1 MAPWMRTTTER
12 YGVVKWNFVGKGEK
26 QLSLEIGDTVYIQE
40 VCDGWYRGYSARNK
54 AHQGVFPVSFVHLKE
69 VNIEKRGNEE
79 LVVSAEMPLV
89 KEVTTT
95 LREWGSIWKQLF
107 VANKDM
113 RVKQV
118 QRLMWELMEWRSQ
131 LLSGT
136 LPSDEFKELKQ
147 KVTSKIDY
155 GNKILELD
163 QVVRDEDGNILDPER
178 ASVISLFRAHE
189 EATAKINDRIKE
201 EQSNIQTDHSGISAR
216 IQSSPTHSL
225 YVFVRNFVCRI
236 GEDSELFMSL
246 YDPIK
251 QTIISEN
258 YLVRWGSKGFPK
270 EIDMLNNLKVV
281 FTDLGNK
288 DLSREKI
295 YLICQIVRVG
305 RMDLKEVNN
314 KKFTQGLRRP
324 FGVAVMDIS
333 DIIKGKIEC
342 DEEKQFFIPFFPVV
356 AENDFLHTL
365 LNKVTASRGDSGG
378 QGLWVTMKA
387 LVGDIVQIR
396 KEYPHL
402 VDRSTVV
409 ARKLG
414 FPEIIM
420 PGDVRNDIYLTLQGG
435 DFDKYN
441 KTTQKNVEVIMWVC
455 DEEGKVIQN
464 SICLGAGDKAVSEY
478 RSVIYYQIKQPRWME
493 TFKVAVPLEEMHRIH
508 LRFMF
513 RHRSSQESK
522 DKSEKNFAMA
532 FVRLMKEDGTV
543 LQDGQHDLIVFKGDS
558 KRMEDVNS
566 YLSLPSTRHQHSD
579 NHKMATL
586 NRSASSVSGSG
597 GGGLS
602 VSSRDSFSISTLVCS
617 TKLTQ
622 NVGLL
627 GLLKWRTRPELLK
640 ENLEKLK
647 IIDGEEVVK
656 FLQDTLDALFNI
668 MMEHSQTDDYDILVF
683 DALIH
688 IIGLIADRKFQHFN
702 TVLEAYI
709 KQHFSATL
717 AYKKLMSVLKRYLDV
732 SSRGEQ
738 CEPILRTLKA
748 LEYIFKFI
756 VRSRMLY
763 SQLYEGKEQAEFEE
777 SLKRLFE
784 SINNLMGTDYTTTL
798 LLRVAALK
806 YLPTVL
812 HDVEKVFDAK
822 LLSRLLHDFYSCI
835 PPDKLQKQKVSSMTE
850 IVSSRLFQRQECRD
864 VLLPMML
871 RELSGALAS
880 MADGPHDERRNSLE
894 LLNNILEVL
903 SRHNVGETFQHIQ
916 DIVVSLLRIINQTVI
931 TMGREHALIS
941 RVVACMTAILSQ
953 MDDRHYTKYIETFT
967 GTTDLVDFLME
978 SFLLFKDLIGKH
990 VYPSDWMAMI
1000 MVQNRVFL
1008 RAINTYADTMN
1019 QKFLNNNDFEV
1030 QLWNNYFH
1038 LAVAFITQES
1048 LQLQHFSPTK
1058 RNKILAKY
1066 GDMRRLIGF
1075 AIRDMWYKLGSHK
1088 ICFIPGMVGPILEMT
1103 LIPEEELRRATIPI
1117 FFDMITCEHAH
1128 YGNFHKFENEIIL
1141 KLDHE
1146 VEGGG
1151 GDERYMQLLET
1162 ILLDCSAEKPTLRPQ
1177 VQHFVSLVKGLL
1189 IRLLDYRTVM
1199 SDDSR
1204 NNRMSCTVN
1213 LLNFYKDINREGM
1226 YIRYLYKLRD
1236 LHLDG
1241 ENYTEAAYT
1250 LLLHSRLLKWSDEMC
1265 SPQFE
1270 FHGSQTQRQLKES
1283 LYDTIIDYFD
1293 KGKMWE
1299 EAITLC
1305 KELAEQYENE
1315 IFDYELLSKRLEK
1328 QAKFYE
1334 NIMKILRPKPDY
1346 FAVGYY
1352 GQGYPPFLRNKV
1364 FIHRGKEYERRE
1376 DFQNQLMSQFPSSV
1390 RLNTTTMPGD
1400 DIRNSPLQYIQC
1412 FTVQPVLE
1420 IPPRLKNKPVPDQI
1434 INFYKSNYVQR
1445 FHYSRPVRKGPVDPN
1460 NEFASMWIERATF
1473 TTVYKLPGIL
1483 RWFEAT
1489 DIKHTTLS
1497 PLENAIET
1505 MESTNEKILTM
1516 INQYQA
1522 DWSLPINPLSMLLNG
1537 IVDPAVMGG
1546 FAKYEKAFFT
1556 EEYTQ
1561 QHPEDRDK
1569 LLRLKDLIAW
1579 QIPLLGGGISLH
1591 GKRVTDDLRPFHE
1604 RMEECFKQLKKKVEK
1619 EYGVRELPDLDERKS
1634 TRPRSMLRSFRQ
1646 SIISISSLQGSECG
1660 TPTKSHA
1667 DRDLPPE
1674 SPNSWSSTLQRS
1686 SGSVSASVVEEAV
1699 VTVGDTEV
1707 RMRKSKKKKK
1717 RSSMIFI
1724 SEERERTNTLDS
1736 KRLSKKQEFRSD
1748 TNLADSNEG
1757 NVLLT
1762 NANSRSLP
1770 AITGL
1775 SLAVVGGAEEV
1786 DSPRARRDSKSMSV
1800 CAASDRTADRR
1811 SKGVINLLFKSKSSR
1826 TEDGKPSDA
1835 AKDSKNH
1842 F

>member
-1 MAPWMRTTTER
+1 
-12 YGVVKWNFVGKGEK
+12 
-26 QLSLEIGDTVYIQE
+26 
-40 VCDGWYRGYSARNK
+40 
-54 AHQGVFPVSFVHLKE
+54 FPASFIVLKE
-69 VNIEKRGNEE
+69 VTIEKRGDEE
-79 LVVSAEMPLV
+79 IITSAEMPLV

-95 LREWGSIWKQLF
+95 LREWGSIWKQLYVSSKKERF
-107 VANKDM
+107 S
-113 RVKQV
+113 QV
-118 QRLMWELMEWRSQ
+118 QRLMWDLMEWRSQ

-163 QVVRDEDGNILDPER
+163 VVVRDADGNILDPER

-189 EATAKINDRIKE
+189 DATAKITERIKE
-201 EQSNIQTDHSGISAR
+201 EQQPPINRSSNHII
-216 IQSSPTHSL
+216 IL

-251 QTIISEN
+251 QTNISEN
-258 YLVRWGSKGFPK
+258 YLVRWGDKGLPK
-270 EIDMLNNLKVV
+270 DIEMLNSLKVV

-288 DLSREKI
+288 DLGREKI

-305 RMDLKEVNN
+305 RMDLKDTNH
-314 KKFTQGLRRP
+314 KKCTMGLRRP

-333 DIIKGKIEC
+333 DIIKGKTEC
-342 DEEKQFFIPFFPVV
+342 DEEKQYFIPFHPVI
-356 AENDFLHTL
+356 AENDFLQSL
-365 LNKVTASRGDSGG
+365 LNKVTTSRGDSGG

-420 PGDVRNDIYLTLQGG
+420 PGDIRNDIYLTLHSG

-441 KTTQKNVEVIMWVC
+441 KTTQKNVEVIMLVC
-455 DEEGKVIQN
+455 DEEGKV
-464 SICLGAGDKAVSEY
+464 VPV
-478 RSVIYYQIKQPRWME
+478 SVIWRGAIRPQTCIL
-493 TFKVAVPLEEMHRIH
+493 KVAIPLEEMPRIH

-522 DKSEKNFAMA
+522 DKSERNFAMA

-543 LQDGQHDLIVFKGDS
+543 LRDGIHELTVFKGDS
-558 KRMEDVNS
+558 KRMEEVSS
-566 YLSLPSTRHQHSD
+566 YLSLPSERSHSD
-579 NHKMATL
+579 SHKAATL
-586 NRSASSVSGSG
+586 MRSSSSV
-597 GGGLS
+597 GGLS
-602 VSSRDSFSISTLVCS
+602 VSSRDTLTIATLVCS

-627 GLLKWRTRPELLK
+627 GLLKWRTRPEMLK
-640 ENLEKLK
+640 QNLQELKL
-647 IIDGEEVVK
+647 IDGEEVVK

-683 DALIH
+683 DALIY

-717 AYKKLMSVLKRYLDV
+717 AYKKLMSVLKTYLDV
-732 SSRGEQ
+732 SSRGEA

-756 VRSRMLY
+756 VP
-763 SQLYEGKEQAEFEE
+763 FC
-777 SLKRLFE
+777 LF
-784 SINNLMGTDYTTTL
+784 
-798 LLRVAALK
+798 
-806 YLPTVL
+806 
-812 HDVEKVFDAK
+812 
-822 LLSRLLHDFYSCI
+822 
-835 PPDKLQKQKVSSMTE
+835 
-850 IVSSRLFQRQECRD
+850 LFQGD
-864 VLLPMML
+864 
-871 RELSGALAS
+871 
-880 MADGPHDERRNSLE
+880 
-894 LLNNILEVL
+894 
-903 SRHNVGETFQHIQ
+903 TFQHIQ
-916 DIVVSLLRIINQTVI
+916 DIVSSLLRTINRTVI
-931 TMGREHALIS
+931 TMGREHALIVS
-941 RVVACMTAILSQ
+941 LKPLDHLFSLSFSSFKVKHRYYYCSYLVNNANKCQTRNIYCIKIHTFIDVILNISI
-953 MDDRHYTKYIETFT
+953 TNK
-967 GTTDLVDFLME
+967 
-978 SFLLFKDLIGKH
+978 
-990 VYPSDWMAMI
+990 
-1000 MVQNRVFL
+1000 VFL
-1008 RAINTYADTMN
+1008 QAINTYADTMN
-1019 QKFLNNNDFEV
+1019 HKFLDNNSFEV

-1058 RNKILAKY
+1058 RSKILAKY

-1075 AIRDMWYKLGSHK
+1075 AIRDMWYKLGKNK

-1117 FFDMITCEHAH
+1117 FFDMMQCEHNH
-1128 YGNFHKFENEIIL
+1128 SGHFRKFENEIIL

-1151 GDERYMQLLET
+1151 GDERYMDMRAHFVTLVTGLLE
-1162 ILLDCSAEKPTLRPQ
+1162 
-1177 VQHFVSLVKGLL
+1177 
-1189 IRLLDYRTVM
+1189 RLLDYRTVM

-1213 LLNFYKDINREGM
+1213 LLVSPAHFM
-1226 YIRYLYKLRD
+1226 
-1236 LHLDG
+1236 

-1250 LLLHSRLLKWSDEMC
+1250 LLLHSKLLKWSEEQCTLQLDFQT
-1265 SPQFE
+1265 PQ
-1270 FHGSQTQRQLKES
+1270 SQRQLKES
-1283 LYDTIIDYFD
+1283 LYDTIISYFD

-1305 KELAEQYENE
+1305 KELADQFEMEV
-1315 IFDYELLSKRLEK
+1315 FDYELLGQKLNQ

-1334 NIMKILRPKPDY
+1334 SIMKILRPKPDY

-1352 GQGYPPFLRNKV
+1352 GCGFPQFLRNKV

-1376 DFQNQLMSQFPSSV
+1376 DFQSQLMSQFPSAV
-1390 RLNTTTMPGD
+1390 RLNITTMPGD
-1400 DIRNSPLQYIQC
+1400 DIKNSNMQYIQC

-1420 IPPRLKNKPVPDQI
+1420 IPPRLRNKPVPDQI

-1445 FHYSRPVRKGPVDPN
+1445 FQYSRPVRRGKVDPD
-1460 NEFASMWIERATF
+1460 NEFASMWIERTTF
-1473 TTVYKLPGIL
+1473 ITAYKLPGIL

-1489 DIKHTTLS
+1489 NVFMI

-1505 MESTNEKILTM
+1505 MGQTNEKILTM
-1516 INQYQA
+1516 INQYQCDDA
-1522 DWSLPINPLSMLLNG
+1522 LPINPLSMLLNG

-1556 EEYTQ
+1556 EEYM
-1561 QHPEDRDK
+1561 HEHHEDRDK
-1569 LLRLKDLIAW
+1569 LMRLKDLIAW
-1579 QIPLLGGGISLH
+1579 QIPLLGRGISLH

-1619 EYGVRELPDLDERKS
+1619 EYGVRELPDTDERRS
-1634 TRPRSMLRSFRQ
+1634 TRPRSMLRSVRQ
-1646 SIISISSLQGSECG
+1646 SICSLAGSECG
-1660 TPTKSHA
+1660 TPTKTH
-1667 DRDLPPE
+1667 PE
-1674 SPNSWSSTLQRS
+1674 R
-1686 SGSVSASVVEEAV
+1686 
-1699 VTVGDTEV
+1699 
-1707 RMRKSKKKKK
+1707 RSKKKKK
-1717 RSSMIFI
+1717 SGRGSMIFI
-1724 SEERERTNTLDS
+1724 SEEKERCNTLD
-1736 KRLSKKQEFRSD
+1736 KRVRQ
-1748 TNLADSNEG
+1748 
-1757 NVLLT
+1757 
-1762 NANSRSLP
+1762 
-1770 AITGL
+1770 
-1775 SLAVVGGAEEV
+1775 
-1786 DSPRARRDSKSMSV
+1786 RRCRIYIYK
-1800 CAASDRTADRR
+1800 
-1811 SKGVINLLFKSKSSR
+1811 
-1826 TEDGKPSDA
+1826 
-1835 AKDSKNH
+1835 
-1842 F
+1842 

>member
-1 MAPWMRTTTER
+1 MTPWTKSNSSWR
-12 YGVVKWNFVGKGEK
+12 YGVVKWNFTAKAEK
-26 QLSLEIGDTVYIQE
+26 QLSLVIGDTVHIQE
-40 VCDGWYRGYSARNK
+40 SCEGWYKGYLTRNK
-54 AHQGVFPVSFVHLKE
+54 DRKGAFPANFIELKE
-69 VNIEKRGNEE
+69 VIIEKRGDEE
-79 LVVSAEMPLV
+79 IINSAEMPLV

-95 LREWGSIWKQLF
+95 LREWGSIWKQIF
-107 VANKDM
+107 VANKKE
-113 RVKQV
+113 RFRQV
-118 QRLMWELMEWRSQ
+118 QRLMWDLMEWRSQ

-163 QVVRDEDGNILDPER
+163 VIVRDVDGNILDPER

-189 EATAKINDRIKE
+189 DATTKITERIKE
-201 EQSNIQTDHSGISAR
+201 EQSNVQMDHSGMSAR

-246 YDPIK
+246 YDPIR
-251 QTIISEN
+251 QTNISEN
-258 YLVRWGSKGFPK
+258 YLVRWGDKGLPK
-270 EIDMLNNLKVV
+270 DIEMLNSLKVV

-288 DLSREKI
+288 DLNREKI

-305 RMDLKEVNN
+305 RMDLKDSNH
-314 KKFTQGLRRP
+314 KKCTMGLRRP

-333 DIIKGKIEC
+333 DIIKGKTEC
-342 DEEKQFFIPFFPVV
+342 DEEKQYFIPFHPVI

-365 LNKVTASRGDSGG
+365 LNKLTTSRGDSGG

-420 PGDVRNDIYLTLQGG
+420 PGDIRNDIYLTLHSG

-441 KTTQKNVEVIMWVC
+441 KTTQKNVEVIMLVS
-455 DEEGKVIQN
+455 DEEGKIVPN
-464 SICLGAGDKAVSEY
+464 SICLGAGDRPVNEY
-478 RSVIYYQIKQPRWME
+478 RSVIYYQVKQPRWME
-493 TFKVAVPLEEMHRIH
+493 TFKVAIPLEEMPRVH

-522 DKSEKNFAMA
+522 DKSERNFAMA
-532 FVRLMKEDGTV
+532 FVRLMKDDGTV
-543 LQDGQHDLIVFKGDS
+543 LKDGIHELTVFKGDS
-558 KRMEDVNS
+558 KRMEDVSS
-566 YLSLPSTRHQHSD
+566 YLSLPSERSHPDS
-579 NHKMATL
+579 HKGTTL
-586 NRSASSVSGSG
+586 MRSSSSV
-597 GGGLS
+597 GGLS
-602 VSSRDSFSISTLVCS
+602 VSSRDCFTISTLVCS

-627 GLLKWRTRPELLK
+627 GLLKWRTRPEMLK
-640 ENLEKLK
+640 QNLQELKL
-647 IIDGEEVVK
+647 IDGEEVVK

-683 DALIH
+683 DALIY

-732 SSRGEQ
+732 SSRGEV

-748 LEYIFKFI
+748 LEYIFKFV

-763 SQLYEGKEQAEFEE
+763 SQLYERKEQAEFED
-777 SLKRLFE
+777 SLKSLFD
-784 SINNLMGTDYTTTL
+784 SINNLMKSDFTTTL
-798 LLRVAALK
+798 LLQVAALK

-812 HDVEKVFDAK
+812 HDVETVFNAK
-822 LLSRLLHDFYSCI
+822 LLSKLLYDFYICI
-835 PPDKLQKQKVSSMTE
+835 PPDRLQKHKVGSMTE
-850 IVSSRLFQRQECRD
+850 IVGSKLFHRQDCRD
-864 VLLPMML
+864 ILLPMML
-871 RELSGALAS
+871 RELSGALACV
-880 MADGPHDERRNSLE
+880 GEGQDEKRNSVE

-903 SRHNVGETFQHIQ
+903 SRDDVGDTFQHIR
-916 DIVVSLLRIINQTVI
+916 DIVSSLLRTINCTVI
-931 TMGREHALIS
+931 TMGREHSLIS

-953 MDDRHYTKYIETFT
+953 MTDRHYSLYIETFS
-967 GTTDLVDFLME
+967 GTSDLVDFLME
-978 SFLLFKDLIGKH
+978 TFLLFKDLIGKH
-990 VYPSDWMAMI
+990 VYPSDWVTMI

-1019 QKFLNNNDFEV
+1019 RKFLDNNSFEV

-1038 LAVAFITQES
+1038 LAVAFITQET
-1048 LQLQHFSPTK
+1048 LQLQHFSSTK
-1058 RNKILAKY
+1058 ESRFWQSEY
-1066 GDMRRLIGF
+1066 GDMRKLIGF
-1075 AIRDMWYKLGSHK
+1075 AIRDMWYKLGMNK

-1103 LIPEEELRRATIPI
+1103 LIPEEELRKATIPI
-1117 FFDMITCEHAH
+1117 FFDMMQCEHKH
-1128 YGNFHKFENEIIL
+1128 SGHFQKFENEIIL

-1151 GDERYMQLLET
+1151 GDERYMELLQSILLECAQERPQLLTE
-1162 ILLDCSAEKPTLRPQ
+1162 
-1177 VQHFVSLVKGLL
+1177 VQHFVTLVTGLL
-1189 IRLLDYRTVM
+1189 ERLLDYRTVM

-1213 LLNFYKDINREGM
+1213 LLNFYKDITRELM

-1250 LLLHSRLLKWSDEMC
+1250 LLLHSKLLKWSEDQC
-1265 SPQFE
+1265 APQLDFQTP
-1270 FHGSQTQRQLKES
+1270 QTQRQLKES
-1283 LYDTIIDYFD
+1283 LYDTIISYFD

-1299 EAITLC
+1299 EAIALC
-1305 KELAEQYENE
+1305 KELADQFEMEV
-1315 IFDYELLSKRLEK
+1315 FDYELLGQKLNQ

-1352 GQGYPPFLRNKV
+1352 GCGFPQFLRNKV

-1376 DFQNQLMSQFPSSV
+1376 DFQSHLMSQFPSAV
-1390 RLNTTTMPGD
+1390 RLNTTTVPGD
-1400 DIRNSPLQYIQC
+1400 DVKNSNMQYIQC
-1412 FTVQPVLE
+1412 FTVQPILE
-1420 IPPRLKNKPVPDQI
+1420 IPPRLRNKPVPDQI

-1445 FHYSRPVRKGPVDPN
+1445 FQYSRPVRKGKVDPE
-1460 NEFASMWIERATF
+1460 NEFASMWIERTTF
-1473 TTVYKLPGIL
+1473 ITAYKLPGIL
-1483 RWFEAT
+1483 RWFEAVSMT
-1489 DIKHTTLS
+1489 HTTVS

-1505 MESTNEKILTM
+1505 MGNTNEKILTL
-1516 INQYQA
+1516 INQYQCDDTLA
-1522 DWSLPINPLSMLLNG
+1522 INPLSMLLNG

-1546 FAKYEKAFFT
+1546 FAKYETAFFT
-1556 EEYTQ
+1556 DEYEQ
-1561 QHPEDRDK
+1561 EHPDDREK
-1569 LLRLKDLIAW
+1569 LMRLKDLIAW
-1579 QIPLLGGGISLH
+1579 QIPLLGRGIGLH
-1591 GKRVTDDLRPFHE
+1591 GKRVADDLRPFHE
-1604 RMEECFKQLKKKVEK
+1604 RMEECFKQLRKKVEK
-1619 EYGVRELPDLDERKS
+1619 EYGVRELPDMDERRS
-1634 TRPRSMLRSFRQ
+1634 TRPRSMLRSVRQ
-1646 SIISISSLQGSECG
+1646 SICSLAGSECT
-1660 TPTKSHA
+1660 TPTKTHPDSMSLDGGVPA
-1667 DRDLPPE
+1667 
-1674 SPNSWSSTLQRS
+1674 SPSIMPRS
-1686 SGSVSASVVEEAV
+1686 SGSVSVMDESGVEV
-1699 VTVGDTEV
+1699 EV
-1707 RMRKSKKKKK
+1707 KLRKSKKKKK
-1717 RSSMIFI
+1717 IGRSSMIFI
-1724 SEERERTNTLDS
+1724 SEEKERAGTLD

-1748 TNLADSNEG
+1748 TNLSEPIQSGSSLASI
-1757 NVLLT
+1757 
-1762 NANSRSLP
+1762 NSRSLP
-1770 AITGL
+1770 TITGL
-1775 SLAVVGGAEEV
+1775 ALSVANGSEEAE
-1786 DSPRARRDSKSMSV
+1786 SARSKRDSKSVSV
-1800 CAASDRTADRR
+1800 CLPSDRTGDRR
-1811 SKGVINLLFKSKSSR
+1811 SKGVINLLFKTKSSKTDESKSSS
-1826 TEDGKPSDA
+1826 DPSD
-1835 AKDSKNH
+1835 KKSTH

>member
-1 MAPWMRTTTER
+1 VAAWPPPFL
-12 YGVVKWNFVGKGEK
+12 KWNFVGKGEK
-26 QLSLEIGDTVYIQE
+26 QLSLEVGDAVHIQE
-40 VCDGWYRGYSARNK
+40 ACEVL
-54 AHQGVFPVSFVHLKE
+54 FPTHLTFSPTC
-69 VNIEKRGNEE
+69 IPLNEE
-79 LVVSAEMPLV
+79 VVISAEMPLV

-107 VANKDM
+107 ANKDE

-118 QRLMWELMEWRSQ
+118 RKLMWELMEWRSQ

-163 QVVRDEDGNILDPER
+163 QVVRDEDGNILEPER

-189 EATAKINDRIKE
+189 DATTKINERIKE

-246 YDPIK
+246 YDPNK

-305 RMDLKEVNN
+305 RMDLKEMNN
-314 KKFTQGLRRP
+314 KKCTQGLRRP
-324 FGVAVMDIS
+324 FGVAGALIGTLFLFWSKV
-333 DIIKGKIEC
+333 
-342 DEEKQFFIPFFPVV
+342 QVV

-493 TFKVAVPLEEMHRIH
+493 TFKVAVPLEEMYRIH

-532 FVRLMKEDGTV
+532 FVRLMKDDGTV
-543 LQDGQHDLIVFKGDS
+543 LQDGLHDLVVFKGDS

-566 YLSLPSTRHQHSD
+566 YLKLSSTRHQHGD
-579 NHKMATL
+579 THKGAAL
-586 NRSASSVSGSG
+586 GRSSSNVSGS

-602 VSSRDSFSISTLVCS
+602 VSSRDSFTISTLVCS

-627 GLLKWRTRPELLK
+627 GLLKWRTRPELLR

-683 DALIH
+683 DALIY

-763 SQLYEGKEQAEFEE
+763 SQLYEGKEQAEFED

-784 SINNLMGTDYTTTL
+784 SINNLMRTDYTTTL
-798 LLRVAALK
+798 LLRVLTNTHLATTPK
-806 YLPTVL
+806 CTSL
-812 HDVEKVFDAK
+812 HFLAFIIVFSAQSEKKLFLLYYHVFTCSTK
-822 LLSRLLHDFYSCI
+822 
-835 PPDKLQKQKVSSMTE
+835 
-850 IVSSRLFQRQECRD
+850 CRD

-903 SRHNVGETFQHIQ
+903 SRDNVHRIENLMVHP
-916 DIVVSLLRIINQTVI
+916 SLFLCFSLPLQ
-931 TMGREHALIS
+931 S

-953 MDDRHYTKYIETFT
+953 MDDRHYATYIETFT

-1019 QKFLNNNDFEV
+1019 QMFLNNDDFEV

-1075 AIRDMWYKLGSHK
+1075 AIRDIWYKLGSHK

-1128 YGNFHKFENEIIL
+1128 SGNFQKFEDEIIL

-1162 ILLDCSAEKPTLRPQ
+1162 ILLDCAAEKLTLRPQ
-1177 VQHFVSLVKGLL
+1177 VQHFVALVKGLL
-1189 IRLLDYRTVM
+1189 VRLLDYRTVM

-1213 LLNFYKDINREGM
+1213 LLNFYKDINREEM

-1236 LHLDG
+1236 LHLEG

-1250 LLLHSRLLKWSDEMC
+1250 LLLHSRLLKWSDDMC
-1265 SPQFE
+1265 NPQFE
-1270 FHGSQTQRQLKES
+1270 FHGSQTQRQLKET

-1376 DFQNQLMSQFPSSV
+1376 DFQNQLMSQFPSAV

-1460 NEFASMWIERATF
+1460 NEFASMWIERTTF

-1483 RWFEAT
+1483 RWFE
-1489 DIKHTTLS
+1489 TTLS

-1556 EEYTQ
+1556 DEYTQ
-1561 QHPEDRDK
+1561 EHSEDRDK

-1579 QIPLLGGGISLH
+1579 QVHSRYVYTPHLPVTLH
-1591 GKRVTDDLRPFHE
+1591 LDVMKTQNICIYRSRCWV
-1604 RMEECFKQLKKKVEK
+1604 EESPCM
-1619 EYGVRELPDLDERKS
+1619 GRGLPM
-1634 TRPRSMLRSFRQ
+1634 TCVRSMSAWRS
-1646 SIISISSLQGSECG
+1646 SPISW
-1660 TPTKSHA
+1660 
-1667 DRDLPPE
+1667 
-1674 SPNSWSSTLQRS
+1674 NSTLPRS
-1686 SGSVSASVVEEAV
+1686 SGSVSIVEGGV
-1699 VTVGDTEV
+1699 VTVGDAEV
-1707 RMRKSKKKKK
+1707 KLRKSKKKKK

-1724 SEERERTNTLDS
+1724 TEERERMNTLDC
-1736 KRLSKKQEFRSD
+1736 KRVRMSS
-1748 TNLADSNEG
+1748 S
-1757 NVLLT
+1757 
-1762 NANSRSLP
+1762 
-1770 AITGL
+1770 GL
-1775 SLAVVGGAEEV
+1775 REEKM
-1786 DSPRARRDSKSMSV
+1786 ARMSG
-1800 CAASDRTADRR
+1800 C
-1811 SKGVINLLFKSKSSR
+1811 
-1826 TEDGKPSDA
+1826 DGMV
-1835 AKDSKNH
+1835 
-1842 F
+1842 

>member
-1 MAPWMRTTTER
+1 MVSWKRTTLER
-12 YGVVKWNFVGKGEK
+12 FGVVKWSFAGQGEK
-26 QLSLEIGDTVYIQE
+26 QLSLEIGETVYIQE
-40 VCDGWYRGYSARNK
+40 ACDGWYKGYLARNK
-54 AHQGVFPVSFVHLKE
+54 ALQGVFPASFIHLKE
-69 VNIEKRGNEE
+69 VVVEHRGNEE
-79 LVVSAEMPLV
+79 VVLSAEMPLV

-107 VANKDM
+107 VANKEA

-118 QRLMWELMEWRSQ
+118 QGLMWELIEWRSQ

-136 LPSDEFKELKQ
+136 LPCDEFKELKQ

-163 QVVRDEDGNILDPER
+163 QVVRDPAGNILDPEQ

-189 EATAKINDRIKE
+189 KATAKIKERIRE
-201 EQSNIQTDHSGISAR
+201 DQSNIQTDHSGISAR

-236 GEDSELFMSL
+236 QEDTELFMSL
-246 YDPIK
+246 YDPSK
-251 QTIISEN
+251 QAIISEN
-258 YLVRWGSKGFPK
+258 YLVRWGGKSVPFDI
-270 EIDMLNNLKVV
+270 ETFNNLKVV

-305 RMDLKEVNN
+305 RMDLKETN
-314 KKFTQGLRRP
+314 KKCTQGLRRP

-342 DEEKQFFIPFFPVV
+342 DEEKQYFIPFYPVV

-365 LNKVTASRGDSGG
+365 LNKVTAFRGDSGG
-378 QGLWVTMKA
+378 QGVWVTMKA

-455 DEEGKVIQN
+455 DEDGKVVQN
-464 SICLGAGDKAVSEY
+464 SICLGAGDKPVGEY

-532 FVRLMKEDGTV
+532 FVRLMKDDGTV
-543 LQDGQHDLIVFKGDS
+543 LQDGLHDLVVFKGDS

-566 YLSLPSTRHQHSD
+566 YLSLPSTRHHHGDLPKGS
-579 NHKMATL
+579 HL
-586 NRSASSVSGSG
+586 SRSSSNLSGS
-597 GGGLS
+597 GGLS

-627 GLLKWRTRPELLK
+627 GLLKWRTRPEILK

-683 DALIH
+683 DALIY
-688 IIGLIADRKFQHFN
+688 IISLIADRKFQHFN

-717 AYKKLMSVLKRYLDV
+717 AYKKLMTVLKRYLDV

-738 CEPILRTLKA
+738 CEPILRTLKS

-763 SQLYEGKEQAEFEE
+763 SQLYEGKEQADFED
-777 SLKRLFE
+777 SLRQLFE
-784 SINNLMGTDYTTTL
+784 SINSLMKTDFTTTL

-806 YLPTVL
+806 YLPAVL

-822 LLSRLLHDFYSCI
+822 LLSELLHDFYSCI
-835 PPDKLQKQKVSSMTE
+835 PPETLQKQKVASMTE
-850 IVSSRLFQRQECRD
+850 IVNSRLFQRQECRD
-864 VLLPMML
+864 ILLPMML
-871 RELSGALAS
+871 RELRVALAC

-903 SRHNVGETFQHIQ
+903 SRNNVGETFQHIQ

-953 MDDRHYTKYIETFT
+953 MSDAHYSTYIETFS
-967 GTTDLVDFLME
+967 GTSDLVDFLME

-1019 QKFLNNNDFEV
+1019 KRFLSNDDFEV

-1058 RNKILAKY
+1058 RNKILSKY

-1075 AIRDMWYKLGSHK
+1075 AIRDIWYKLGSHK

-1128 YGNFHKFENEIIL
+1128 SGNFGKFENEIIL

-1151 GDERYMQLLET
+1151 GDEQYMQLLET
-1162 ILLDCSAEKPTLRPQ
+1162 ILLDCATDKPALRPL
-1177 VQHFVSLVKGLL
+1177 VQHFVALVKGLL
-1189 IRLLDYRTVM
+1189 MRLLDYRAVM

-1236 LHLDG
+1236 LHLEG

-1265 SPQFE
+1265 TQFE
-1270 FHGSQTQRQLKES
+1270 FHGSQTQRQLKET
-1283 LYDTIIDYFD
+1283 LYDTIIGYFD

-1315 IFDYELLSKRLEK
+1315 IFDYELLSKRLKK
-1328 QAKFYE
+1328 QAGFYE

-1376 DFQNQLMSQFPSSV
+1376 DYQNQLMSQYPSAV

-1420 IPPRLKNKPVPDQI
+1420 IPPRLRNKPVPDQI

-1445 FHYSRPVRKGPVDPN
+1445 FHYSRPVRREPVDPN
-1460 NEFASMWIERATF
+1460 NEFASMWIERTTF
-1473 TTVYKLPGIL
+1473 TIVYKLPGIL

-1489 DIKHTTLS
+1489 DMKQTTLS

-1522 DWSLPINPLSMLLNG
+1522 DLSLPINPLSMLLNG

-1556 EEYTQ
+1556 EEYAVL
-1561 QHPEDRDK
+1561 HPEDGDK
-1569 LLRLKDLIAW
+1569 LQLLKDLIAW
-1579 QIPLLGGGISLH
+1579 QTPLLGAGILLH
-1591 GKRVTDDLRPFHE
+1591 GKRVSEDLRPFHE

-1634 TRPRSMLRSFRQ
+1634 TRPRSMLRSIRQ
-1646 SIISISSLQGSECG
+1646 SIISTSSLQESECS
-1660 TPTKSHA
+1660 TPTKVA
-1667 DRDLPPE
+1667 PDRDLPPE
-1674 SPNSWSSTLQRS
+1674 SPVSWSSTLQHS
-1686 SGSVSASVVEEAV
+1686 SGSVSFSAAEETV
-1699 VTVGDTEV
+1699 VTIGDQEV
-1707 RMRKSKKKKK
+1707 KLRKSKKKKK

-1724 SEERERTNTLDS
+1724 SEERERTSTLDS
-1736 KRLSKKQEFRSD
+1736 RRLSKKQEFRSD
-1748 TNLADSNEG
+1748 TNLSEPNDG
-1757 NVLLT
+1757 NVFLT
-1762 NANSRSLP
+1762 NANSRSMP
-1770 AITGL
+1770 TITGL
-1775 SLAVVGGAEEV
+1775 ALAVVSGG
-1786 DSPRARRDSKSMSV
+1786 DDIDTGRMRRDSKSASM
-1800 CAASDRTADRR
+1800 CGTSDRTADRR
-1811 SKGVINLLFKSKSSR
+1811 SKGVIGLLFKSKSAKP
-1826 TEDGKPSDA
+1826 EDGKNHNPSD
-1835 AKDSKNH
+1835 NH

>member
-1 MAPWMRTTTER
+1 MQSWLP
-12 YGVVKWNFVGKGEK
+12 G
-26 QLSLEIGDTVYIQE
+26 QLTLDIGDTVHIE
-40 VCDGWYRGYSARNK
+40 EFCDGWYRGYLARNK
-54 AHQGVFPVSFVHLKE
+54 AKQGLFPANFVHLKE
-69 VNIEKRGNEE
+69 VIVEKRGDEE
-79 LVVSAEMPLV
+79 LVIAAEMPLV

-95 LREWGSIWKQLF
+95 LREWGSIWRQLF
-107 VANKDM
+107 VANKTE

-189 EATAKINDRIKE
+189 EATVKINERIKE
-201 EQSNIQTDHSGISAR
+201 EQVNHSGISAR

-258 YLVRWGSKGFPK
+258 YLVRWGSKGLPK

-288 DLSREKI
+288 DLSKEKI

-305 RMDLKEVNN
+305 RMELKEINT
-314 KKFTQGLRRP
+314 KKWTQGLRRP

-333 DIIKGKIEC
+333 DLIKGKVEC

-365 LNKVTASRGDSGG
+365 LNKVTSSRGDSGG

-387 LVGDIVQIR
+387 LIGDIVQIR

-420 PGDVRNDIYLTLQGG
+420 PGDVRNDIYLTIQGG

-455 DEEGKVIQN
+455 DEEGKN

-478 RSVIYYQIKQPRWME
+478 RSVIYYQVKQPRWME
-493 TFKVAVPLEEMHRIH
+493 TIKVAVPLEEMHRIH

-543 LQDGQHDLIVFKGDS
+543 LQDGLHDLVVFKGDS
-558 KRMEDVNS
+558 KRMEDVNC
-566 YLSLPSTRHQHSD
+566 YLSLPSTRHHHSD
-579 NHKMATL
+579 TH
-586 NRSASSVSGSG
+586 RSSVSLSRSSSSLSGG

-602 VSSRDSFSISTLVCS
+602 VSSRDSFTISTLVCS

-640 ENLEKLK
+640 GNLEKLK

-683 DALIH
+683 DALIY

-756 VRSRMLY
+756 YQSELC
-763 SQLYEGKEQAEFEE
+763 G
-777 SLKRLFE
+777 
-784 SINNLMGTDYTTTL
+784 
-798 LLRVAALK
+798 
-806 YLPTVL
+806 
-812 HDVEKVFDAK
+812 
-822 LLSRLLHDFYSCI
+822 
-835 PPDKLQKQKVSSMTE
+835 QK
-850 IVSSRLFQRQECRD
+850 CRD

-871 RELSGALAS
+871 RELSGALVS
-880 MADGPHDERRNSLE
+880 MADGPHDDRRNSLE

-903 SRHNVGETFQHIQ
+903 SMDSVGETFQHVQ
-916 DIVVSLLRIINQTVI
+916 DIVVSLLRVINRTVI
-931 TMGREHALIS
+931 TMGREHALIVS
-941 RVVACMTAILSQ
+941 TFVACMTAILNQ
-953 MDDRHYTKYIETFT
+953 MDDGHYMTYIETFN
-967 GTTDLVDFLME
+967 GSSDLDFLME

-1008 RAINTYADTMN
+1008 RAINTYAETMN
-1019 QKFLNNNDFEV
+1019 QKFLNNDDFEV

-1048 LQLQHFSPTK
+1048 LQLQNFSPTK

-1075 AIRDMWYKLGSHK
+1075 AIRDIWYKLGSHK

-1117 FFDMITCEHAH
+1117 FFDMIMCEHAH
-1128 YGNFHKFENEIIL
+1128 SGNFHKFENEIIL

-1151 GDERYMQLLET
+1151 GDERY
-1162 ILLDCSAEKPTLRPQ
+1162 ILLDCAAEKAVLRPQ
-1177 VQHFVSLVKGLL
+1177 VQHFVALVKGLL

-1213 LLNFYKDINREGM
+1213 LLNFYKDINREAM

-1236 LHLDG
+1236 LHLEG

-1250 LLLHSRLLKWSDEMC
+1250 LLLHSRLLK
-1265 SPQFE
+1265 FE
-1270 FHGSQTQRQLKES
+1270 FHGSQTQRQLKET

-1305 KELAEQYENE
+1305 KELVEQYENE
-1315 IFDYELLSKRLEK
+1315 IFDYELLSKKLEK

-1376 DFQNQLMSQFPSSV
+1376 DFQNQLMSQFPSAV

-1400 DIRNSPLQYIQC
+1400 DIKNSPLQYIQC

-1460 NEFASMWIERATF
+1460 NEFVSMWIERTTF

-1483 RWFEAT
+1483 RWFE
-1489 DIKHTTLS
+1489 TTLS

-1516 INQYQA
+1516 INQYQT

-1569 LLRLKDLIAW
+1569 LSRLKDLIAW

-1619 EYGVRELPDLDERKS
+1619 EYGVRELPDLDERRS
-1634 TRPRSMLRSFRQ
+1634 SRPRSILRSIRH
-1646 SIISISSLQGSECG
+1646 SIISTSSQQGSESL
-1660 TPTKSHA
+1660 TPTKLHM
-1667 DRDLPPE
+1667 DR
-1674 SPNSWSSTLQRS
+1674 
-1686 SGSVSASVVEEAV
+1686 
-1699 VTVGDTEV
+1699 
-1707 RMRKSKKKKK
+1707 
-1717 RSSMIFI
+1717 
-1724 SEERERTNTLDS
+1724 
-1736 KRLSKKQEFRSD
+1736 
-1748 TNLADSNEG
+1748 
-1757 NVLLT
+1757 
-1762 NANSRSLP
+1762 
-1770 AITGL
+1770 
-1775 SLAVVGGAEEV
+1775 
-1786 DSPRARRDSKSMSV
+1786 
-1800 CAASDRTADRR
+1800 
-1811 SKGVINLLFKSKSSR
+1811 
-1826 TEDGKPSDA
+1826 
-1835 AKDSKNH
+1835 
-1842 F
+1842 

>member
-1 MAPWMRTTTER
+1 MAPWTRTISER
-12 YGVVKWNFVGKGEK
+12 YGVVKWNFVGQGEK
-26 QLSLEIGDTVYIQE
+26 QLSLEVGDMVHILE
-40 VCDGWYRGYSARNK
+40 VCDGWYRGYLARNK
-54 AHQGVFPVSFVHLKE
+54 AQQGVFPASFVHLKE
-69 VNIEKRGNEE
+69 VIIEKRGDEE
-79 LVVSAEMPLV
+79 VVISAEMPLV

-107 VANKDM
+107 VANKEA

-163 QVVRDEDGNILDPER
+163 QVVRDEDGNILEPER

-189 EATAKINDRIKE
+189 EATAKINERIKE

-305 RMDLKEVNN
+305 RMDLKETNN
-314 KKFTQGLRRP
+314 KKCTQGLRRP

-333 DIIKGKIEC
+333 DLIKGKIEC

-420 PGDVRNDIYLTLQGG
+420 PGDVRNDIYLTLQSG

-441 KTTQKNVEVIMWVC
+441 KTTQKNVEVIMCVC

-464 SICLGAGDKAVSEY
+464 SICLGAGDKAVNEY
-478 RSVIYYQIKQPRWME
+478 RSVIYYQVKQPRWME
-493 TFKVAVPLEEMHRIH
+493 TIKVAVPLEEMHRIH

-543 LQDGQHDLIVFKGDS
+543 LQDGLHDLVVFKGDS

-566 YLSLPSTRHQHSD
+566 YLSLPSTRHHHGD
-579 NHKMATL
+579 PHKGTAL
-586 NRSASSVSGSG
+586 SRSSSNVSGSG
-597 GGGLS
+597 GGLS
-602 VSSRDSFSISTLVCS
+602 ISSRDSFTISTLVCS

-683 DALIH
+683 DALIY

-777 SLKRLFE
+777 SLRRLFE
-784 SINNLMGTDYTTTL
+784 SINSLMRTDYTTTL

-822 LLSRLLHDFYSCI
+822 LLSQLLHDFYSCI
-835 PPDKLQKQKVSSMTE
+835 PPEKLQKQKVASMTE
-850 IVSSRLFQRQECRD
+850 IVSSQLFQKQECRD

-903 SRHNVGETFQHIQ
+903 SRDNVGETFQHIQ
-916 DIVVSLLRIINQTVI
+916 DIVVSLLRIINRTVI

-953 MDDRHYTKYIETFT
+953 MDDRHYATYIETFS

-1019 QKFLNNNDFEV
+1019 QKFLNNDDFEV

-1117 FFDMITCEHAH
+1117 FFDMITCENAH
-1128 YGNFHKFENEIIL
+1128 SGNFNKFENEIIL

-1162 ILLDCSAEKPTLRPQ
+1162 ILLDCAAESPTLRPQ
-1177 VQHFVSLVKGLL
+1177 VQHFVALVKGLL

-1236 LHLDG
+1236 LHLEG

-1250 LLLHSRLLKWSDEMC
+1250 LLLHSRLLKWLDEMC

-1270 FHGSQTQRQLKES
+1270 FHGSQTQRQLKET

-1376 DFQNQLMSQFPSSV
+1376 DFQNQLMSQFPSAV

-1460 NEFASMWIERATF
+1460 NEFASMWIERTTF

-1489 DIKHTTLS
+1489 DMKHTTLS

-1579 QIPLLGGGISLH
+1579 QIPLLSGGISLH

-1634 TRPRSMLRSFRQ
+1634 TRPRSMLRSIRQ

-1660 TPTKSHA
+1660 TPTKIHA

-1674 SPNSWSSTLQRS
+1674 SPTSWTLQRS
-1686 SGSVSASVVEEAV
+1686 SGSVSVNTVEEGV
-1699 VTVGDTEV
+1699 VTVGDAEV
-1707 RMRKSKKKKK
+1707 RLRKSKKKKK

-1724 SEERERTNTLDS
+1724 TEERERTSTLDC

-1748 TNLADSNEG
+1748 TNLSEPNEE

-1775 SLAVVGGAEEV
+1775 SLAVVGGTEEV
-1786 DSPRARRDSKSMSV
+1786 DSARVRRDSKSMSV
-1800 CAASDRTADRR
+1800 HGTSDRTADRR
-1811 SKGVINLLFKSKSSR
+1811 SKGVINLLFKSKSSKA
-1826 TEDGKPSDA
+1826 EDVKSGDP
-1835 AKDSKNH
+1835 AKDSDSH

>member
-1 MAPWMRTTTER
+1 SVSLMLAK
-12 YGVVKWNFVGKGEK
+12 VLKFSVCVWNFVAKAEK
-26 QLSLEIGDTVYIQE
+26 QLSLAIGDTVHIQE
-40 VCDGWYRGYSARNK
+40 SCEGEGYS
-54 AHQGVFPVSFVHLKE
+54 FPASFIELKE
-69 VNIEKRGNEE
+69 VIVEKRGDEE
-79 LVVSAEMPLV
+79 IITSAEMPLV

-95 LREWGSIWKQLF
+95 LREWGSIWKQLYVSSKKERF
-107 VANKDM
+107 S
-113 RVKQV
+113 QV
-118 QRLMWELMEWRSQ
+118 QRLMWDLMEWRSQ

-136 LPSDEFKELKQ
+136 LPSDEFKELNK

-163 QVVRDEDGNILDPER
+163 VVVRDTDGNILDPEH

-189 EATAKINDRIKE
+189 DATAKITERIKE
-201 EQSNIQTDHSGISAR
+201 EQSNVQMDHSGVSAR

-246 YDPIK
+246 YDPNK
-251 QTIISEN
+251 QTNISEN
-258 YLVRWGSKGFPK
+258 YLVRWGDKGLPK
-270 EIDMLNNLKVV
+270 DIEMLNSLKVV

-288 DLSREKI
+288 DLGREKI

-305 RMDLKEVNN
+305 RMDMKDANH
-314 KKFTQGLRRP
+314 KKWTTGLRRP

-333 DIIKGKIEC
+333 DIIKGKTEC
-342 DEEKQFFIPFFPVV
+342 DEEKQYFIPFHPVI

-365 LNKVTASRGDSGG
+365 LNKVTTSR
-378 QGLWVTMKA
+378 GLWVTMKA

-420 PGDVRNDIYLTLQGG
+420 PGDIRNDIYLTLHSG

-441 KTTQKNVEVIMWVC
+441 KTTQKNVEVIMLVC
-455 DEEGKVIQN
+455 DEEGKVVPN
-464 SICLGAGDKAVSEY
+464 SICLGAGDQPVNEY

-493 TFKVAVPLEEMHRIH
+493 TIKVAIPLEEMPRIH

-543 LQDGQHDLIVFKGDS
+543 MRDGIHELTVFKGDS
-558 KRMEDVNS
+558 KRMEDVSS
-566 YLSLPSTRHQHSD
+566 YLSLPSGRSHSD
-579 NHKMATL
+579 SHKGGTL
-586 NRSASSVSGSG
+586 MRSSSSV
-597 GGGLS
+597 GGLS
-602 VSSRDSFSISTLVCS
+602 VNSRDTFIISTLVCS

-627 GLLKWRTRPELLK
+627 GLLKWRTRPEMLK
-640 ENLEKLK
+640 QNLQELKL
-647 IIDGEEVVK
+647 IDGEEVVK

-683 DALIH
+683 DALIY

-717 AYKKLMSVLKRYLDV
+717 AYKKLMSVLKTYLDV
-732 SSRGEQ
+732 SSRGEA

-777 SLKRLFE
+777 SLKSLFE
-784 SINNLMGTDYTTTL
+784 SINNLMKSDYTTTL
-798 LLRVAALK
+798 LHSFTISCQHEFKINPIYFFLCH
-806 YLPTVL
+806 VL
-812 HDVEKVFDAK
+812 LCLSVCSK
-822 LLSRLLHDFYSCI
+822 LLYDFFICI
-835 PPDKLQKQKVSSMTE
+835 PPDKLQKQKVASMTE
-850 IVSSRLFQRQECRD
+850 IVGSKLFHRQ
-864 VLLPMML
+864 
-871 RELSGALAS
+871 GKT
-880 MADGPHDERRNSLE
+880 H
-894 LLNNILEVL
+894 
-903 SRHNVGETFQHIQ
+903 
-916 DIVVSLLRIINQTVI
+916 
-931 TMGREHALIS
+931 S

-953 MDDRHYTKYIETFT
+953 MDDRHYSRYIETFS

-978 SFLLFKDLIGKH
+978 TFLLFKDLIGKH
-990 VYPSDWMAMI
+990 VYPSDWVTMI

-1019 QKFLNNNDFEV
+1019 HKFLDNNNFEV

-1058 RNKILAKY
+1058 RCKILAKY

-1075 AIRDMWYKLGSHK
+1075 AIRDMWYKLGKNK

-1117 FFDMITCEHAH
+1117 FFDMMQCEENHSGH
-1128 YGNFHKFENEIIL
+1128 FKKFENEIIL

-1151 GDERYMQLLET
+1151 GDERYMELLLECAQGRPQLLTE
-1162 ILLDCSAEKPTLRPQ
+1162 
-1177 VQHFVSLVKGLL
+1177 VQHFVNLVTGLL
-1189 IRLLDYRTVM
+1189 ERLLDYRSVM
-1199 SDDSR
+1199 SEDSR

-1250 LLLHSRLLKWSDEMC
+1250 LLLHSKLLKWSEEQCTLQLDY
-1265 SPQFE
+1265 
-1270 FHGSQTQRQLKES
+1270 QTLQSQRQLKES
-1283 LYDTIIDYFD
+1283 LYDTIISYFD

-1305 KELAEQYENE
+1305 KELADQFEMEV
-1315 IFDYELLSKRLEK
+1315 FDYELLGQKLNQ

-1334 NIMKILRPKPDY
+1334 SIMKILRPKPDY

-1352 GQGYPPFLRNKV
+1352 GSGFPQFLRNKV

-1376 DFQNQLMSQFPSSV
+1376 DFQSQLMSQFPSAV
-1390 RLNTTTMPGD
+1390 RLNITTMPGD
-1400 DIRNSPLQYIQC
+1400 DIKNSNMQYIQC

-1445 FHYSRPVRKGPVDPN
+1445 FQYSRPIRRGKVDPD
-1460 NEFASMWIERATF
+1460 NEFAVS
-1473 TTVYKLPGIL
+1473 
-1483 RWFEAT
+1483 
-1489 DIKHTTLS
+1489 HNTTLIS
-1497 PLENAIET
+1497 QRSLLFINPLENAIET
-1505 MESTNEKILTM
+1505 MGQTNEKILTM
-1516 INQYQA
+1516 INQYQCE
-1522 DWSLPINPLSMLLNG
+1522 DTLPINPLSMLLNG

-1556 EEYTQ
+1556 DEYMQ
-1561 QHPEDRDK
+1561 EHPDDRDK
-1569 LLRLKDLIAW
+1569 LMRLKDLIAW
-1579 QIPLLGGGISLH
+1579 QIPLLGRGISLH

-1619 EYGVRELPDLDERKS
+1619 EYGVRDLVRMKVRKQKEKEGSGRKRSQRS
-1634 TRPRSMLRSFRQ
+1634 TRPRSMLRSVRQ
-1646 SIISISSLQGSECG
+1646 SICSLAGSECG
-1660 TPTKSHA
+1660 TPTKTHP
-1667 DRDLPPE
+1667 DRVYSIPNITCVSVSVCSISLDIPL
-1674 SPNSWSSTLQRS
+1674 SPSIFPRS
-1686 SGSVSASVVEEAV
+1686 SGSVSVMDESGVEV
-1699 VTVGDTEV
+1699 EV
-1707 RMRKSKKKKK
+1707 RMMMTFDLSMNAW
-1717 RSSMIFI
+1717 RSV
-1724 SEERERTNTLDS
+1724 
-1736 KRLSKKQEFRSD
+1736 
-1748 TNLADSNEG
+1748 SN
-1757 NVLLT
+1757 
-1762 NANSRSLP
+1762 S
-1770 AITGL
+1770 
-1775 SLAVVGGAEEV
+1775 
-1786 DSPRARRDSKSMSV
+1786 
-1800 CAASDRTADRR
+1800 
-1811 SKGVINLLFKSKSSR
+1811 
-1826 TEDGKPSDA
+1826 
-1835 AKDSKNH
+1835 
-1842 F
+1842 

>member
-1 MAPWMRTTTER
+1 
-12 YGVVKWNFVGKGEK
+12 
-26 QLSLEIGDTVYIQE
+26 
-40 VCDGWYRGYSARNK
+40 
-54 AHQGVFPVSFVHLKE
+54 
-69 VNIEKRGNEE
+69 
-79 LVVSAEMPLV
+79 
-89 KEVTTT
+89 
-95 LREWGSIWKQLF
+95 
-107 VANKDM
+107 
-113 RVKQV
+113 
-118 QRLMWELMEWRSQ
+118 MWDLMEWRSQ

-163 QVVRDEDGNILDPER
+163 LVVRDVNGNMLDPEN
-178 ASVISLFRAHE
+178 ASVISLFRAHQD
-189 EATAKINDRIKE
+189 ATTKINERIKE
-201 EQSNIQTDHSGISAR
+201 EQSNVQTGHSVISAR

-246 YDPIK
+246 YDPNK

-258 YLVRWGSKGFPK
+258 YLIRWTSKGFPK
-270 EIDMLNNLKVV
+270 DVDMLNNLKVV

-288 DLSREKI
+288 DLNRDKI

-305 RMDLKEVNN
+305 RMELKETGT
-314 KKFTQGLRRP
+314 KKCTLGLRRP

-342 DEEKQFFIPFFPVV
+342 DEEKQYFIPFVPVV
-356 AENDFLHTL
+356 AENDFLHSL

-420 PGDVRNDIYLTLQGG
+420 PGDIRNDIYLTLCTG

-441 KTTQKNVEVIMWVC
+441 KTTQKNMEVIMMVC
-455 DEEGKVIQN
+455 DEEVELIVVTLFLSSLSVVSLFLSSLFLSSLSLLSLSFYHLFFYRLFLSSLFLSSLSVVSLFLSSLFLSSLSVI
-464 SICLGAGDKAVSEY
+464 SLSVVSLCCVSFCHLFFCRLFLPSLSFCCLFLPSLSVVSLCCLSLSVVSLLSLSFC
-478 RSVIYYQIKQPRWME
+478 RLSLSVVSFCHLSLCRLSLLALSFCRLSLLSLSFCHLSFCCLCCLSLSVISFLSSLSVISLFLSSLFLSVLSVIYYQVKQPRWME
-493 TFKVAVPLEEMHRIH
+493 TFKVAIPLEEMHRSH

-532 FVRLMKEDGTV
+532 FVHLMKADGTV
-543 LQDGQHDLIVFKGDS
+543 LQDGLHELVVFKGDS

-566 YLSLPSTRHQHSD
+566 YLSQPSTRNQGD
-579 NHKMATL
+579 VPKGGTL
-586 NRSASSVSGSG
+586 SRSSVGV
-597 GGGLS
+597 LS
-602 VSSRDSFSISTLVCS
+602 VSSRDSFTVSTLVCS

-647 IIDGEEVVK
+647 IIDGEQVVK
-656 FLQDTLDALFNI
+656 FLQDTLDALFTI

-683 DALIH
+683 DALIY

-717 AYKKLMSVLKRYLDV
+717 AYKSLMSVLKRYLDV

-738 CEPILRTLKA
+738 CENYLRTLKA

-763 SQLYEGKEQAEFEE
+763 SQLYEGKEQKEFEE
-777 SLKRLFE
+777 SLRRLFE
-784 SINNLMGTDYTTTL
+784 SINQLMRSDHNTTVL
-798 LLRVAALK
+798 LQVAALK

-812 HDVEKVFDAK
+812 QDVETVC
-822 LLSRLLHDFYSCI
+822 LSMWMELDHPEHVLCPS
-835 PPDKLQKQKVSSMTE
+835 
-850 IVSSRLFQRQECRD
+850 ECRD
-864 VLLPMML
+864 ILLPMML
-871 RELSGALAS
+871 RELSETLKDMGQ
-880 MADGPHDERRNSLE
+880 GPHDDRRNSVE

-903 SRHNVGETFQHIQ
+903 SRDNVGETFQHIQ
-916 DIVVSLLRIINQTVI
+916 DIVASLLRTINRTVI
-931 TMGREHALIS
+931 SMGREHALIS
-941 RVVACMTAILSQ
+941 RVVACMTATLSQ
-953 MDDRHYTKYIETFT
+953 MDDSHYSCYLETFS

-978 SFLLFKDLIGKH
+978 TFLLFKELIGKH

-1019 QKFLNNNDFEV
+1019 LKFLNNNDFEV

-1075 AIRDMWYKLGSHK
+1075 AIRDMWYKLGGNK

-1117 FFDMITCEHAH
+1117 FFDMMQCEHKLSAH
-1128 YGNFHKFENEIIL
+1128 FQKFENEIIL

-1151 GDERYMQLLET
+1151 GDERYMELLET
-1162 ILLDCSAEKPTLRPQ
+1162 ILLECAVEHPLLRPE
-1177 VQHFVSLVKGLL
+1177 VEHFVDLVKGLL
-1189 IRLLDYRTVM
+1189 VRLLDYRTVM

-1236 LHLDG
+1236 LHMAV

-1250 LLLHSRLLKWSDEMC
+1250 LLLHSRLLKWSEDQC

-1270 FHGSQTQRQLKES
+1270 VRSCQTQRQQKES
-1283 LYDTIIDYFD
+1283 LYETIIGYFD

-1305 KELAEQYENE
+1305 KELADQYEME
-1315 IFDYELLSKRLEK
+1315 VFEYELLSQSLQ
-1328 QAKFYE
+1328 QARFYE
-1334 NIMKILRPKPDY
+1334 NIMTILRPKPDY

-1376 DFQNQLMSQFPSSV
+1376 DFQNQLMSQFPSAV
-1390 RLNTTTMPGD
+1390 RLNITTMPGD
-1400 DIRNSPLQYIQC
+1400 DVRLSPLQYIQC

-1420 IPPRLKNKPVPDQI
+1420 IPSRLKSKPVPDQI

-1445 FHYSRPVRKGPVDPN
+1445 FHYSRPVRKGPVDPS
-1460 NEFASMWIERATF
+1460 NEFVSMWIERTTF

-1489 DIKHTTLS
+1489 DMKHTTIS

-1505 MESTNEKILTM
+1505 MQSTNDKILTL

-1522 DWSLPINPLSMLLNG
+1522 DDALPINPLSMLLNG

-1556 EEYTQ
+1556 EEYNL

-1569 LLRLKDLIAW
+1569 LEGLKDLIAW

-1604 RMEECFKQLKKKVEK
+1604 RMEECFTHMRKKVEK
-1619 EYGVRELPDLDERKS
+1619 EYGVRELVRERRKS
-1634 TRPRSMLRSFRQ
+1634 SRPRSVLRSFRQ
-1646 SIISISSLQGSECG
+1646 SVISISSLQGSECG
-1660 TPTKSHA
+1660 TPTKPYP
-1667 DRDLPPE
+1667 DR
-1674 SPNSWSSTLQRS
+1674 
-1686 SGSVSASVVEEAV
+1686 
-1699 VTVGDTEV
+1699 
-1707 RMRKSKKKKK
+1707 
-1717 RSSMIFI
+1717 
-1724 SEERERTNTLDS
+1724 
-1736 KRLSKKQEFRSD
+1736 
-1748 TNLADSNEG
+1748 
-1757 NVLLT
+1757 
-1762 NANSRSLP
+1762 
-1770 AITGL
+1770 
-1775 SLAVVGGAEEV
+1775 
-1786 DSPRARRDSKSMSV
+1786 
-1800 CAASDRTADRR
+1800 
-1811 SKGVINLLFKSKSSR
+1811 
-1826 TEDGKPSDA
+1826 
-1835 AKDSKNH
+1835 
-1842 F
+1842 

>member
-1 MAPWMRTTTER
+1 MQCSFCTEHTFWNYGQKVQPW
-12 YGVVKWNFVGKGEK
+12 F
-26 QLSLEIGDTVYIQE
+26 
-40 VCDGWYRGYSARNK
+40 
-54 AHQGVFPVSFVHLKE
+54 HQTITHFPTS
-69 VNIEKRGNEE
+69 
-79 LVVSAEMPLV
+79 EMPLV

-95 LREWGSIWKQLF
+95 LREWGSIWKQLY
-107 VANKDM
+107 VVNTPTLC
-113 RVKQV
+113 V
-118 QRLMWELMEWRSQ
+118 QRLMWDLMEWRSQ

-163 QVVRDEDGNILDPER
+163 LVVRDVDGNMLDPEN
-178 ASVISLFRAHE
+178 ASVINLFRAHQD
-189 EATAKINDRIKE
+189 ATTKINDRIKE
-201 EQSNIQTDHSGISAR
+201 EQVR
-216 IQSSPTHSL
+216 RRSSPTHSL

-246 YDPIK
+246 YDPNK

-270 EIDMLNNLKVV
+270 EIEMLNNLKVV

-288 DLSREKI
+288 DLNREKI

-305 RMDLKEVNN
+305 RMDLKETNT
-314 KKFTQGLRRP
+314 KKCTQGLRRP

-342 DEEKQFFIPFFPVV
+342 DEEKQYFIPF
-356 AENDFLHTL
+356 
-365 LNKVTASRGDSGG
+365 
-378 QGLWVTMKA
+378 A

-420 PGDVRNDIYLTLQGG
+420 PGDIRNDIYLTLWAG

-441 KTTQKNVEVIMWVC
+441 KTTQKNMEVIMMVC
-455 DEEGKVIQN
+455 DEEGKAN
-464 SICLGAGDKAVSEY
+464 SICLGAGDRPLNEY

-493 TFKVAVPLEEMHRIH
+493 TFKVAIPLEEMHRIH

-532 FVRLMKEDGTV
+532 FVRLMKDDGTV
-543 LQDGQHDLIVFKGDS
+543 LQDGLHDLVVFKGDS

-566 YLSLPSTRHQHSD
+566 YLSLPSARHGD
-579 NHKMATL
+579 VHKGATL
-586 NRSASSVSGSG
+586 SRSSSSV
-597 GGGLS
+597 GGLS
-602 VSSRDSFSISTLVCS
+602 VSSRDSFTISTLVCS

-656 FLQDTLDALFNI
+656 FLQDTLDALFTI

-683 DALIH
+683 DALIY

-717 AYKKLMSVLKRYLDV
+717 AYKS
-732 SSRGEQ
+732 
-738 CEPILRTLKA
+738 
-748 LEYIFKFI
+748 
-756 VRSRMLY
+756 
-763 SQLYEGKEQAEFEE
+763 
-777 SLKRLFE
+777 
-784 SINNLMGTDYTTTL
+784 
-798 LLRVAALK
+798 
-806 YLPTVL
+806 
-812 HDVEKVFDAK
+812 
-822 LLSRLLHDFYSCI
+822 
-835 PPDKLQKQKVSSMTE
+835 
-850 IVSSRLFQRQECRD
+850 
-864 VLLPMML
+864 VLLPVSQTLPHLLSVCLSVSLMKTSNVTPLPVCLSVSLMKTSNL
-871 RELSGALAS
+871 TLPPIWELINVGFVFL
-880 MADGPHDERRNSLE
+880 NSLG
-894 LLNNILEVL
+894 ILWEISVCLCWVSYSAHCSHILALCNLCLGHGSILICSVL
-903 SRHNVGETFQHIQ
+903 IDPLQCV
-916 DIVVSLLRIINQTVI
+916 
-931 TMGREHALIS
+931 MS

-953 MDDRHYTKYIETFT
+953 MDDRHYTLYLETFS
-967 GTTDLVDFLME
+967 GTRDLVDFLME
-978 SFLLFKDLIGKH
+978 TFMMFMDLIGKH

-1008 RAINTYADTMN
+1008 RAINIYADTMN
-1019 QKFLNNNDFEV
+1019 LKFLNNNDFEV

-1058 RNKILAKY
+1058 RNKILTKY

-1075 AIRDMWYKLGSHK
+1075 AIRDMWYKLGGNK

-1117 FFDMITCEHAH
+1117 FFDMMLCEHKH
-1128 YGNFHKFENEIIL
+1128 STHFHKFENEIIL

-1151 GDERYMQLLET
+1151 GDERYMELLEN
-1162 ILLDCSAEKPTLRPQ
+1162 ILLECAIEYPFMKPE
-1177 VQHFVSLVKGLL
+1177 VEHFVTLVKGLL
-1189 IRLLDYRTVM
+1189 VRLLDYRTVM
-1199 SDDSR
+1199 NDDSR

-1213 LLNFYKDINREGM
+1213 LLASPALYRKKHSGQNCL
-1226 YIRYLYKLRD
+1226 YLYKLRD
-1236 LHLDG
+1236 LHMAV

-1250 LLLHSRLLKWSDEMC
+1250 LLLHSRLLKVC
-1265 SPQFE
+1265 T
-1270 FHGSQTQRQLKES
+1270 HTHTQTFTARES
-1283 LYDTIIDYFD
+1283 HLL
-1293 KGKMWE
+1293 MWE
-1299 EAITLC
+1299 EAIILC
-1305 KELAEQYENE
+1305 KELADQYENE
-1315 IFDYELLSKRLEK
+1315 VFDYELLSQSLKQ

-1334 NIMKILRPKPDY
+1334 SIMKILRPKPDY

-1376 DFQNQLMSQFPSSV
+1376 DFQNQLMSQFPSAV
-1390 RLNTTTMPGD
+1390 RLNITTMPGD
-1400 DIRNSPLQYIQC
+1400 DIMLSPLQCILMVFYDC
-1412 FTVQPVLE
+1412 CGRVL
-1420 IPPRLKNKPVPDQI
+1420 
-1434 INFYKSNYVQR
+1434 FYKSNYVQR
-1445 FHYSRPVRKGPVDPN
+1445 FHYSRPVRRGPVDPN
-1460 NEFASMWIERATF
+1460 NEFVSMWIERTTF

-1489 DIKHTTLS
+1489 DMKHTTIS

-1522 DWSLPINPLSMLLNG
+1522 DEALPINPLSMLLNG

-1546 FAKYEKAFFT
+1546 FAKYEKAFFI

-1561 QHPEDRDK
+1561 KHPEDRDK
-1569 LLRLKDLIAW
+1569 LARLKDLIAW

-1604 RMEECFKQLKKKVEK
+1604 RMEECFKHMKKKVEK
-1619 EYGVRELPDLDERKS
+1619 EYGVRDRIWMRGSPLVPAPSSAPSASLSYPSPLSRVQSVGPLPRPTQTGTRVYQEHTRNQAHTYTHTGEKWHTHSIRPHTHTHARTHGSRPTVMDTNMEPNTKPSLSPSLSLSLSPSLPLSLVPLHIIPPSGLPDN
-1634 TRPRSMLRSFRQ
+1634 
-1646 SIISISSLQGSECG
+1646 
-1660 TPTKSHA
+1660 A
-1667 DRDLPPE
+1667 PPQY
-1674 SPNSWSSTLQRS
+1674 PTLQRS
-1686 SGSVSASVVEEAV
+1686 AGSVS
-1699 VTVGDTEV
+1699 VGDEGVAEGEV
-1707 RMRKSKKKKK
+1707 KLRKSKRKKK

-1724 SEERERTNTLDS
+1724 QEERDRTHTMDS
-1736 KRLSKKQEFRSD
+1736 KRVRETQ
-1748 TNLADSNEG
+1748 T
-1757 NVLLT
+1757 
-1762 NANSRSLP
+1762 
-1770 AITGL
+1770 
-1775 SLAVVGGAEEV
+1775 
-1786 DSPRARRDSKSMSV
+1786 
-1800 CAASDRTADRR
+1800 
-1811 SKGVINLLFKSKSSR
+1811 
-1826 TEDGKPSDA
+1826 DGRV
-1835 AKDSKNH
+1835 
-1842 F
+1842 

>member
-1 MAPWMRTTTER
+1 
-12 YGVVKWNFVGKGEK
+12 GNGDK
-26 QLSLEIGDTVYIQE
+26 QLSLEVGDAVYIQE
-40 VCDGWYRGYSARNK
+40 VCEGK
-54 AHQGVFPVSFVHLKE
+54 GVFPASFVHLRE
-69 VNIEKRGNEE
+69 VIIEKRGNEE
-79 LVVSAEMPLV
+79 VVISAEMPLV
-89 KEVTTT
+89 KEMTTT
-95 LREWGSIWKQLF
+95 LREWGIRLVKNKTSLF
-107 VANKDM
+107 KLVFLYCIFLHA
-113 RVKQV
+113 
-118 QRLMWELMEWRSQ
+118 LCL
-131 LLSGT
+131 LLSC
-136 LPSDEFKELKQ
+136 
-147 KVTSKIDY
+147 TSPFTCCTF
-155 GNKILELD
+155 LFSVLLLD
-163 QVVRDEDGNILDPER
+163 QVVRDENGNIMDPER

-189 EATAKINDRIKE
+189 EATAKINERIKE

-251 QTIISEN
+251 QAIISEN

-295 YLICQIVRVG
+295 FLICQIVRVG
-305 RMDLKEVNN
+305 RMDLKETNS
-314 KKFTQGLRRP
+314 KKCTQGLRRP

-333 DIIKGKIEC
+333 DIIKGKTEC

-365 LNKVTASRGDSGG
+365 LNKATALRGDSGG

-420 PGDVRNDIYLTLQGG
+420 PGDVRNDIYITLQGG

-455 DEEGKVIQN
+455 DEEGKN
-464 SICLGAGDKAVSEY
+464 SICLGAGDKTVSEY
-478 RSVIYYQIKQPRWME
+478 RSVIYYQVKQPRWME
-493 TFKVAVPLEEMHRIH
+493 TFKVAVPLEEMCKVH

-532 FVRLMKEDGTV
+532 FVRLMKDDGTV
-543 LQDGQHDLIVFKGDS
+543 LQDGLHDLVVFKGDS
-558 KRMEDVNS
+558 KRMEDVHS
-566 YLSLPSTRHQHSD
+566 YLSLPSTRHHHSD
-579 NHKMATL
+579 PHKVAVL
-586 NRSASSVSGSG
+586 SRSSSSVSG

-602 VSSRDSFSISTLVCS
+602 VSSRDSFSISSLVCS

-627 GLLKWRTRPELLK
+627 GLLKWRTRPELLRD
-640 ENLEKLK
+640 NLEKLK

-683 DALIH
+683 DALIY

-756 VRSRMLY
+756 
-763 SQLYEGKEQAEFEE
+763 
-777 SLKRLFE
+777 
-784 SINNLMGTDYTTTL
+784 
-798 LLRVAALK
+798 
-806 YLPTVL
+806 
-812 HDVEKVFDAK
+812 
-822 LLSRLLHDFYSCI
+822 
-835 PPDKLQKQKVSSMTE
+835 
-850 IVSSRLFQRQECRD
+850 
-864 VLLPMML
+864 
-871 RELSGALAS
+871 
-880 MADGPHDERRNSLE
+880 
-894 LLNNILEVL
+894 
-903 SRHNVGETFQHIQ
+903 
-916 DIVVSLLRIINQTVI
+916 DIVVSLLGIINRTVI

-941 RVVACMTAILSQ
+941 KVVACMTAILSQ
-953 MDDRHYTKYIETFT
+953 MDDRHYATYIETFT

-990 VYPSDWMAMI
+990 VYSSDWMAMI

-1128 YGNFHKFENEIIL
+1128 SGNFHKFENEIIL

-1151 GDERYMQLLET
+1151 GDERY
-1162 ILLDCSAEKPTLRPQ
+1162 ILLDCAAEKPTLRPQ

-1189 IRLLDYRTVM
+1189 TRLLDYRTVM

-1236 LHLDG
+1236 LHLEG

-1270 FHGSQTQRQLKES
+1270 FHGSQTQRQLKET

-1376 DFQNQLMSQFPSSV
+1376 DFQNQLMSQFPSAV
-1390 RLNTTTMPGD
+1390 RLNTTTIPGD

-1460 NEFASMWIERATF
+1460 NEFASMWIERTTF

-1483 RWFEAT
+1483 RWFE
-1489 DIKHTTLS
+1489 TTLS

-1579 QIPLLGGGISLH
+1579 QIPLLGGGIKLH
-1591 GKRVTDDLRPFHE
+1591 GKRVTDDLRPFHD

-1634 TRPRSMLRSFRQ
+1634 TRPRSMLRSIRQ

-1660 TPTKSHA
+1660 TPTKPYA
-1667 DRDLPPE
+1667 DRY
-1674 SPNSWSSTLQRS
+1674 SS
-1686 SGSVSASVVEEAV
+1686 
-1699 VTVGDTEV
+1699 
-1707 RMRKSKKKKK
+1707 
-1717 RSSMIFI
+1717 IF
-1724 SEERERTNTLDS
+1724 TC
-1736 KRLSKKQEFRSD
+1736 
-1748 TNLADSNEG
+1748 AD
-1757 NVLLT
+1757 
-1762 NANSRSLP
+1762 
-1770 AITGL
+1770 
-1775 SLAVVGGAEEV
+1775 
-1786 DSPRARRDSKSMSV
+1786 K
-1800 CAASDRTADRR
+1800 
-1811 SKGVINLLFKSKSSR
+1811 
-1826 TEDGKPSDA
+1826 
-1835 AKDSKNH
+1835 
-1842 F
+1842 

>member
-1 MAPWMRTTTER
+1 
-12 YGVVKWNFVGKGEK
+12 EK
-26 QLSLEIGDTVYIQE
+26 QLSLEVGDTVHIQE
-40 VCDGWYRGYSARNK
+40 VCDGKNISKHKKY
-54 AHQGVFPVSFVHLKE
+54 FVHLKE
-69 VNIEKRGNEE
+69 VIIEKRGDEE
-79 LVVSAEMPLV
+79 LVISGEMPLV

-107 VANKDM
+107 V
-113 RVKQV
+113 
-118 QRLMWELMEWRSQ
+118 RLMCELMEWRSQ

-163 QVVRDEDGNILDPER
+163 QVVRDEDGNILEPER

-189 EATAKINDRIKE
+189 EATAKINERIKE
-201 EQSNIQTDHSGISAR
+201 EQSNVQTDHSGISAR

-251 QTIISEN
+251 QSIISEN

-305 RMDLKEVNN
+305 RMDLKETHN
-314 KKFTQGLRRP
+314 KKWTMGLRRP

-333 DIIKGKIEC
+333 DLIKGKIEC
-342 DEEKQFFIPFFPVV
+342 DEEKQYFIPFFPVV
-356 AENDFLHTL
+356 AENDFLHSL
-365 LNKVTASRGDSGG
+365 LNKVTALRGDSGG

-420 PGDVRNDIYLTLQGG
+420 PGDVRNDIYLTLVGG

-478 RSVIYYQIKQPRWME
+478 RSVIYYQVKQPRWVE
-493 TFKVAVPLEEMHRIH
+493 TIKVCV
-508 LRFMF
+508 
-513 RHRSSQESK
+513 SK

-543 LQDGQHDLIVFKGDS
+543 LQDGQHDLVVFKGDS
-558 KRMEDVNS
+558 KRMEDVNC
-566 YLSLPSTRHQHSD
+566 YLSLPSTRHHHGD
-579 NHKMATL
+579 PHKTSGL
-586 NRSASSVSGSG
+586 SRSSSNVSGS

-602 VSSRDSFSISTLVCS
+602 VSSRDSFTISTLVCS

-683 DALIH
+683 DALIY

-717 AYKKLMSVLKRYLDV
+717 AYKKLMAVLKRYLDV

-763 SQLYEGKEQAEFEE
+763 SQLYEGKEQADFEE
-777 SLKRLFE
+777 SLRRLFE
-784 SINNLMGTDYTTTL
+784 SINSLMRTDYTTTL
-798 LLRVAALK
+798 LLRVITHAH
-806 YLPTVL
+806 P
-812 HDVEKVFDAK
+812 
-822 LLSRLLHDFYSCI
+822 
-835 PPDKLQKQKVSSMTE
+835 
-850 IVSSRLFQRQECRD
+850 
-864 VLLPMML
+864 
-871 RELSGALAS
+871 
-880 MADGPHDERRNSLE
+880 SL
-894 LLNNILEVL
+894 
-903 SRHNVGETFQHIQ
+903 T
-916 DIVVSLLRIINQTVI
+916 T
-931 TMGREHALIS
+931 
-941 RVVACMTAILSQ
+941 VVACMTAILSQ
-953 MDDRHYTKYIETFT
+953 MDDRHYATYIETFS
-967 GTTDLVDFLME
+967 GSPELVVSDFLME

-1019 QKFLNNNDFEV
+1019 QKFLNNDDFEV

-1075 AIRDMWYKLGSHK
+1075 AIRDIWYKLGSHK

-1117 FFDMITCEHAH
+1117 FFDMITCE
-1128 YGNFHKFENEIIL
+1128 NFENEIIL

-1162 ILLDCSAEKPTLRPQ
+1162 ILLDCAAEKPTLKTH
-1177 VQHFVSLVKGLL
+1177 VQHFVALVKGLL

-1236 LHLDG
+1236 LHLEG

-1270 FHGSQTQRQLKES
+1270 SRGSQTQRQLKET

-1305 KELAEQYENE
+1305 KELADQYENE

-1328 QAKFYE
+1328 QARFYE

-1376 DFQNQLMSQFPSSV
+1376 DFQNQLMSQFPSAV
-1390 RLNTTTMPGD
+1390 RLNTTTIPGD

-1420 IPPRLKNKPVPDQI
+1420 IPLRLKNKPVPDQI

-1460 NEFASMWIERATF
+1460 NEFASMWIERTTF

-1483 RWFEAT
+1483 RWFE
-1489 DIKHTTLS
+1489 TTLS

-1556 EEYTQ
+1556 EEYNQ
-1561 QHPEDRDK
+1561 QHPEDKDK

-1619 EYGVRELPDLDERKS
+1619 EYGVRELPDMDERKS
-1634 TRPRSMLRSFRQ
+1634 TRPRSMLRSIRQ

-1660 TPTKSHA
+1660 TPTKLYA
-1667 DRDLPPE
+1667 DR
-1674 SPNSWSSTLQRS
+1674 
-1686 SGSVSASVVEEAV
+1686 
-1699 VTVGDTEV
+1699 
-1707 RMRKSKKKKK
+1707 
-1717 RSSMIFI
+1717 
-1724 SEERERTNTLDS
+1724 
-1736 KRLSKKQEFRSD
+1736 
-1748 TNLADSNEG
+1748 
-1757 NVLLT
+1757 
-1762 NANSRSLP
+1762 
-1770 AITGL
+1770 
-1775 SLAVVGGAEEV
+1775 
-1786 DSPRARRDSKSMSV
+1786 
-1800 CAASDRTADRR
+1800 
-1811 SKGVINLLFKSKSSR
+1811 
-1826 TEDGKPSDA
+1826 
-1835 AKDSKNH
+1835 
-1842 F
+1842 

>member
-1 MAPWMRTTTER
+1 MAPWTKTSSQR
-12 YGVVKWNFVGKGEK
+12 YGVVKWNFVAKAEK
-26 QLSLEIGDTVYIQE
+26 QLSLAIGDTVHIQE
-40 VCDGWYRGYSARNK
+40 SCEGWFKGYMIKDKEKKGA
-54 AHQGVFPVSFVHLKE
+54 FPASFIVLKE
-69 VNIEKRGNEE
+69 VIVEKRGDEE
-79 LVVSAEMPLV
+79 IIMSGEMPLV

-95 LREWGSIWKQLF
+95 LREWGSIWKQLYVVRRLDSSKKERF
-107 VANKDM
+107 S
-113 RVKQV
+113 QV
-118 QRLMWELMEWRSQ
+118 QRLMWDLMEWRSQ

-147 KVTSKIDY
+147 KITSKIDY

-163 QVVRDEDGNILDPER
+163 VVVRDTDGNILDPEN

-189 EATAKINDRIKE
+189 DATAKITERIKE
-201 EQSNIQTDHSGISAR
+201 EQSNVRMDHSGVSAR

-246 YDPIK
+246 YDPNK
-251 QTIISEN
+251 QTNISEN
-258 YLVRWGSKGFPK
+258 YLVRWGDKGLPK
-270 EIDMLNNLKVV
+270 DIEMLNSLKVV

-288 DLSREKI
+288 DLGREKI
-295 YLICQIVRVG
+295 YLICQIVRLG
-305 RMDLKEVNN
+305 RMDLKDANH
-314 KKFTQGLRRP
+314 KKCTTGLRRP

-333 DIIKGKIEC
+333 DIIKGKTEC
-342 DEEKQFFIPFFPVV
+342 DEEKQYFIPFHPVI
-356 AENDFLHTL
+356 AENDFLHIL
-365 LNKVTASRGDSGG
+365 LNKVTTSRGDSGG

-420 PGDVRNDIYLTLQGG
+420 PGDIRNDIYLTLHSG

-441 KTTQKNVEVIMWVC
+441 KTTQKNVEVIMLVC
-455 DEEGKVIQN
+455 DEEGKVVPN
-464 SICLGAGDKAVSEY
+464 SICLGAGDQPVNEY

-493 TFKVAVPLEEMHRIH
+493 TFKVAIPLEEMPRVH

-543 LQDGQHDLIVFKGDS
+543 LRDGIHELTVFKGDS
-558 KRMEDVNS
+558 KRMEDVGS
-566 YLSLPSTRHQHSD
+566 YLSLPSERSQTDS
-579 NHKMATL
+579 HKGSTL
-586 NRSASSVSGSG
+586 MRSSSSV
-597 GGGLS
+597 GGLS
-602 VSSRDSFSISTLVCS
+602 VSSRDTFIISTLVCS

-627 GLLKWRTRPELLK
+627 GLLKWRTRPEMLK
-640 ENLEKLK
+640 QNLQELKL
-647 IIDGEEVVK
+647 IDGEEVVK

-683 DALIH
+683 DALIY

-717 AYKKLMSVLKRYLDV
+717 AYKKLMSVLKTYLDV
-732 SSRGEQ
+732 SSRGEA

-777 SLKRLFE
+777 SLKSLFE
-784 SINNLMGTDYTTTL
+784 SINNLMKSDYTTTL
-798 LLRVAALK
+798 LQQVAALK

-812 HDVEKVFDAK
+812 QDVETVFDAK
-822 LLSRLLHDFYSCI
+822 LLSKLLYDFYICI
-835 PPDKLQKQKVSSMTE
+835 PPDKLQKQKVTSMTE
-850 IVSSRLFQRQECRD
+850 IVGSKLFHRQDCRD
-864 VLLPMML
+864 ILLPMML
-871 RELSGALAS
+871 RELSGALAVV
-880 MADGPHDERRNSLE
+880 GEGHQDEKRNSVE

-903 SRHNVGETFQHIQ
+903 SRSDVGDTFQHIQ
-916 DIVVSLLRIINQTVI
+916 DIVSSLLRTINCTVI
-931 TMGREHALIS
+931 TMGREHTLIS

-953 MDDRHYTKYIETFT
+953 MDDRHYSRYIETFS

-978 SFLLFKDLIGKH
+978 TFLLFKDLIGKH
-990 VYPSDWMAMI
+990 VYPSDWVTMI

-1019 QKFLNNNDFEV
+1019 HKFLDNNNFEV

-1058 RNKILAKY
+1058 RSKILAKY

-1075 AIRDMWYKLGSHK
+1075 AIRDMWYKLGKNK

-1117 FFDMITCEHAH
+1117 FFDMMQCEENHSGH
-1128 YGNFHKFENEIIL
+1128 FKKFENEIIL

-1151 GDERYMQLLET
+1151 GDERYMELLQSILLECAQGRPQLLTE
-1162 ILLDCSAEKPTLRPQ
+1162 
-1177 VQHFVSLVKGLL
+1177 VQHFVTLVTGLL
-1189 IRLLDYRTVM
+1189 KRLLDYRSVM
-1199 SDDSR
+1199 SEDSR

-1250 LLLHSRLLKWSDEMC
+1250 LLLHSKLLKWSEEQCMLQLDY
-1265 SPQFE
+1265 QTL
-1270 FHGSQTQRQLKES
+1270 QTQRQLKES
-1283 LYDTIIDYFD
+1283 LYDTIISYFD

-1305 KELAEQYENE
+1305 KELADQFEMEV
-1315 IFDYELLSKRLEK
+1315 FDYELLGQKLNQ

-1352 GQGYPPFLRNKV
+1352 GSGFPQFLRNKV

-1376 DFQNQLMSQFPSSV
+1376 DFQSQLMSQFPSAV
-1390 RLNTTTMPGD
+1390 RLNITTMPGD
-1400 DIRNSPLQYIQC
+1400 DIKNSNMQYIQC

-1445 FHYSRPVRKGPVDPN
+1445 FQYSRPVRRGKVDPD
-1460 NEFASMWIERATF
+1460 NEFVSMWIERTTF
-1473 TTVYKLPGIL
+1473 LTAYKLPGIL

-1489 DIKHTTLS
+1489 SMTHTTVS

-1505 MESTNEKILTM
+1505 MGQTNEKILTM
-1516 INQYQA
+1516 INQYQC
-1522 DWSLPINPLSMLLNG
+1522 DDTLPINPLSMLLNG

-1556 EEYTQ
+1556 DEYMHE
-1561 QHPEDRDK
+1561 HPDDKDK
-1569 LLRLKDLIAW
+1569 LMRLKDLIAW
-1579 QIPLLGGGISLH
+1579 QIPLLGRGISLH

-1604 RMEECFKQLKKKVEK
+1604 RMEECFKELKKKVEK
-1619 EYGVRELPDLDERKS
+1619 EYGVRELPDMDERRS
-1634 TRPRSMLRSFRQ
+1634 TRPRSMLRSVRQ
-1646 SIISISSLQGSECG
+1646 SVCSLAGSECG
-1660 TPTKSHA
+1660 TPTKTH
-1667 DRDLPPE
+1667 PE
-1674 SPNSWSSTLQRS
+1674 SISLDTPLSPSFFPRS
-1686 SGSVSASVVEEAV
+1686 SGSVSVMDESGVEV
-1699 VTVGDTEV
+1699 EV
-1707 RMRKSKKKKK
+1707 KLRKSKKKKPK
-1717 RSSMIFI
+1717 RGSMIFI
-1724 SEERERTNTLDS
+1724 SEEKERSSTLD

-1748 TNLADSNEG
+1748 TNLSEPSESRSG
-1757 NVLLT
+1757 LV
-1762 NANSRSLP
+1762 NSRSMP
-1770 AITGL
+1770 TIAGL
-1775 SLAVVGGAEEV
+1775 SLSVANGSEEV
-1786 DSPRARRDSKSMSV
+1786 ESARSKRDSKSVSV
-1800 CAASDRTADRR
+1800 CLPSDRTSDRR
-1811 SKGVINLLFKSKSSR
+1811 SKGVINLLFKSKLSSKPDESK
-1826 TEDGKPSDA
+1826 TSSEPSDGA
-1835 AKDSKNH
+1835 STH